1 MAWERHAVEVGSAM
15 IKLKNI
21 LVLIDFSEISQK
33 ALNYAVPLAKQF
45 NAKITLQHAERRRSC
60 KEANR
65 VEVWFA
71 DLPKVLQALMCASS

>member
-1 MAWERHAVEVGSAM
+1 M

-45 NAKITLQHAERRRSC
+45 NAKITQQHAERRRSC
-60 KEANR
+60 KEA
-65 VEVWFA
+65 
-71 DLPKVLQALMCASS
+71 Q